1 MMRAPTSGL
10 LRQWRCHSPS
20 ASVKERNERRGWM
33 RRRRAS
39 RSTWAVALVR
49 AHCSRSSASGE
60 RRAASSRSCS
70 ARGVG
75 RRRRRRWPSPARP
88 TTRPGGRRPTSPAG
102 TPTGG
107 RCRGRLRPGPRRC
120 PCAGPAGAPP
130 SDRPRSR
137 HEPVSA
143 TRAAARDLTVAAIFS
158 IRDACSTT
166 SAAWAADST
175 AASKPA
181 AYSPSDF
188 PQLCDPHAH
197 SRANRPERA
206 TYRGKSTPV
215 LPELVF
221 VSYHPPRAVVVS
233 FDEKTSRP
241 DRVPRVTRM
250 ATGRGNAETSG
261 WQSRVRPC
269 AGPATSTRPSEPGH
283 DRKRWAA
290 TGLPTHSGSAR
301 GGPLPRRPSTH

>member
-20 ASVKERNERRGWM
+20 ASVKERSDRRGWM

-70 ARGVG
+70 AAVLAAGGVGDGARLLGRQLAPAGGGRGLGQGLESAGGVDGGCGLNHGCARAAGQLVG
-75 RRRRRRWPSPARP
+75 RRAV
-88 TTRPGGRRPTSPAG
+88 A
-102 TPTGG
+102 
-107 RCRGRLRPGPRRC
+107 L
-120 PCAGPAGAPP
+120 A
-130 SDRPRSR
+130 R

-143 TRAAARDLTVAAIFS
+143 TRAAARALTVAAIFS

-181 AYSPSDF
+181 AYSLSD
-188 PQLCDPHAH
+188 
-197 SRANRPERA
+197 SRSSAIPTPIAVPTVRERA
-206 TYRGKSTPV
+206 TYRGKWIPAPNRTGV
-215 LPELVF
+215 RILPPPQDNASDPARCELQLELR
-221 VSYHPPRAVVVS
+221 HAWRAR
-233 FDEKTSRP
+233 TRRG
-241 DRVPRVTRM
+241 DRLQ
-250 ATGRGNAETSG
+250 A
-261 WQSRVRPC
+261 
-269 AGPATSTRPSEPGH
+269 
-283 DRKRWAA
+283 
-290 TGLPTHSGSAR
+290 
-301 GGPLPRRPSTH
+301 